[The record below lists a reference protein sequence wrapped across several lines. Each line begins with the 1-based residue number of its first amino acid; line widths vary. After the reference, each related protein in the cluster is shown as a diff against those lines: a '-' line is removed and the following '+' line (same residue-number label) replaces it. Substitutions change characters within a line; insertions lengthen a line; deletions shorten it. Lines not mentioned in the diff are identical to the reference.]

1 VGPSLGLAAAVLWG
15 VADFVARAIARRIGA
30 IRTALYLQVVGF
42 LLLCIF
48 FEVQGGFHRVFAAAG
63 NGWQPWA
70 WGALAGVLNAFAAVC
85 FYSSLTQ
92 GKLSIVT
99 PIAASYPALTL
110 VLSMLSGEAVRWENI
125 LGIVISLAG
134 VVLAAT
140 TFDIADDRLDPPAS
154 SDASAH
160 AHHTHVTSG
169 VGWAAG
175 AACAFGVMFWLI
187 GYHVMP
193 VLGGVA
199 SVWIIRLSTMV
210 SLTVFALPTRH
221 SICFP
226 RGSVWWLIPIM
237 AGCDT
242 AAFLCN
248 NFGLAHGPVSMV
260 TMLASLF
267 SAVTVLLAA
276 IFLRE
281 RLQRT
286 QWLGIALIFAG
297 IILMNI

>member
-1 VGPSLGLAAAVLWG
+1 MGPALGLAAAVLWG
-15 VADFVARAIARRIGA
+15 LADFVARSIARRIGA
-30 IRTALYLQVVGF
+30 MRTTIYLQMVGF
-42 LLLCIF
+42 LLICIF
-48 FEVQGGFHRVFAAAG
+48 FEVQGGFHRVFAAVG
-63 NGWQPWA
+63 GGWHPWA
-70 WGALAGVLNAFAAVC
+70 WGALAGVLNGFAAVC
-85 FYSSLTQ
+85 FYSSLTK

-110 VLSMLSGEAVRWENI
+110 VLSMFSGEAVRWENT
-125 LGIVISLAG
+125 LGIVVSLAG
-134 VVLAAT
+134 VVFAAT
-140 TFDIADDRLDPPAS
+140 TFDSADDVGNSSAGPA
-154 SDASAH
+154 AAH
-160 AHHTHVTSG
+160 AQHTHVTSG
-169 VGWAAG
+169 VGWASG
-175 AACAFGVMFWLI
+175 AACGFGVMFWLI

-199 SVWIIRLSTMV
+199 SVWIIRLSTLV
-210 SLTVFALPTRH
+210 SLTLVAIPARQ
-221 SICFP
+221 SIAFP

-248 NFGLAHGPVSMV
+248 NFGLAHGPVSVV

-267 SAVTVLLAA
+267 SAVTVLLAG

-281 RLQRT
+281 RLERT

>member
-140 TFDIADDRLDPPAS
+140 TFDFADDRLDPPAS
-154 SDASAH
+154 SH